1 MILRFWYFF
10 SLWDFHTFLLYNP
23 LHAAFLSAASWGDG
37 QFQHPFSTGTG
48 PIRGK
53 KSWACGSSW
62 DVVLVGSNRAM
73 KGEAETQAWGVE
85 LGGKEVASGGRAEG
99 QEGGK
104 GQQQGWGWQAAARGR
119 RV

>member
-1 MILRFWYFF
+1 
-10 SLWDFHTFLLYNP
+10 
-23 LHAAFLSAASWGDG
+23 
-37 QFQHPFSTGTG
+37 
-48 PIRGK
+48 
-53 KSWACGSSW
+53 
-62 DVVLVGSNRAM
+62 M